1 MAWIEVHQSL
11 PSHRKTRKLARL
23 LGLKPPGGIPQAI
36 GHMVM
41 LWLWC
46 VDNAQSGD
54 ISNIDKG
61 DIADAAGWTRDPD
74 VFVRALTDS
83 GFLDTDGMIHDWG
96 DHAGKLVMQIAQRKA
111 GNRSRQQKYRDN
123 KKRDNVLP
131 IGVTYGEHNTLVT
144 RYATVT
150 SRVTDNAR
158 NGAKEPSPLFPSPA
172 PLVPPPPHTP
182 SPPYNPP
189 VTPPKH
195 PPQEKLSR
203 EDAEELFGEFWGA
216 YPRKTAKANALKS
229 WLKIKPDK
237 PLAQRIILAVREQAK
252 SPQWTRDDGQYIPH
266 PATWLNQ
273 RRWEDET
280 EPSPSALANP
290 YDKTLF

>member
-61 DIADAAGWTRDPD
+61 DIADAAGWTKDPD
-74 VFVRALTDS
+74 VFVWALGDA
-83 GFLDTDGMIHDWG
+83 GFLDTDGKIHDWN
-96 DHAGKLVMQIAQRKA
+96 DYAGKLIMQIAQRKA

-123 KKRDNVLP
+123 QKRDNVFHDS
-131 IGVTYGEHNTLVT
+131 VTAVDDNTLVT
-144 RYATVT
+144 RYDAVT
-150 SRVTDNAR
+150 SRVMHSSHNATT
-158 NGAKEPSPLFPSPA
+158 
-172 PLVPPPPHTP
+172 VPNPTVPNHTP
-182 SPPYNPP
+182 IAPTVGDADASPRPRD
-189 VTPPKH
+189 
-195 PPQEKLSR
+195 EIS
-203 EDAEELFGEFWGA
+203 ELFDVFWST

-229 WLKIKPDK
+229 WRKIKPNK
-237 PLAQRIILAVREQAK
+237 GLAQRIILAVREQAK
-252 SPQWTRDDGQYIPH
+252 TSQWTRDDGQYIPH

-273 RRWEDET
+273 RRWEDEI
-280 EPSPSALANP
+280 EPSPSAPENP